1 MNATETAQRWQLKF
15 FLSLAWLA
23 GPYKEV
29 AETEVSSET
38 VFLLAAQAGDCWWP
52 QAVSYD
58 LQTHS
63 NTCYLEEKKKT
74 LQL

>member
-1 MNATETAQRWQLKF
+1 MNATETAQRSQLT
-15 FLSLAWLA
+15 

-38 VFLLAAQAGDCWWP
+38 VFLLAAQAGDCWWL

-58 LQTHS
+58 LHVPFKHM
-63 NTCYLEEKKKT
+63 LLGGKKKNP